1 MAASIRMVDQPSE
14 ILMSKYDLY
23 RSRMRNEE
31 CCRLK
36 YEASFITEGTSATTI
51 LQVRLDVKKQAGLVI
66 NSSEGPDSATVY
78 TYKDEV
84 KSNELL
90 KADYFV

>member
-1 MAASIRMVDQPSE
+1 
-14 ILMSKYDLY
+14 MSKYDLY

>member
-1 MAASIRMVDQPSE
+1 
-14 ILMSKYDLY
+14 MSKYDLY

-51 LQVRLDVKKQAGLVI
+51 LQMRLDVKKQAGLVI

>member
-1 MAASIRMVDQPSE
+1 
-14 ILMSKYDLY
+14 MSKYDLY
-23 RSRMRNEE
+23 RKRMRNEE

-51 LQVRLDVKKQAGLVI
+51 LHVRLDVKKQAGLVI

-78 TYKDEV
+78 TYKDDV